1 MKQLPPNDHRNVALI
16 GHGGSGKTTL
26 AEALL
31 FRDKAIPRMGS
42 IPEGTTAL
50 DYHPEEIAKKHSIY
64 LGIASFEYNGKRITL
79 LDTPGFLDF
88 EGELATGLAA
98 ADAALVVIS
107 AENGVEIGTEL
118 AWKKSRRRSMP
129 ASIVINGM
137 DKEKANHEA
146 ALASV
151 QEKIGKKALPMQ
163 IPFGSGQK
171 FTGVIDVL
179 RNQAVKFR
187 PDGQPGEKVPV
198 PPEYA
203 DAVTAARSALME
215 NAAESSEELMAKY
228 FEAGELTQEELIR
241 GIHEGIAQGDF
252 YPLFYASSIDGHGI
266 TQLLDGMVDLF
277 PGTADRPPAEGVHP
291 VTEIRETRPPKA
303 EGPLSAQV
311 FKVSSEPHVGEI
323 YWIAVHSGTLTPG
336 LEVYNATQ
344 DRSEK
349 ISQLF
354 YAVGKNRLDAQSLSA
369 GDIGFA
375 VKLRN
380 ARTNDTLCD
389 RSAPIKLDPIPFPP
403 PVIDFAIHAVNSG
416 DEDKMGTALGRIAA
430 EDPTFRYH
438 YDELAQQSLVS
449 GMGETHLH
457 HIVAKMKERY
467 GVAVELNS
475 PRIPYRE
482 TIKGKATVQG
492 RYKKQ
497 TGGRGQ
503 FGDVHIRLEPLPHGG
518 GFEFVDDVVGGSVP
532 NRFIPAVEKGI
543 VESMAR
549 GVIAGYP
556 FVDVR
561 ATLFDGSYH
570 TVDSSEAAFKVA
582 GSMAFKKAVTE
593 AKPTLLEPFW
603 QLRVIVPKEYMGDVM
618 GDLSSRRGKIL
629 GMEAD
634 GEAQV
639 IQAQVPQAEVQ
650 RYAIDLRS
658 ITQGRGSFERRFSHY
673 DELPR
678 ELQEK
683 VIADAKFVHSTEE

>member
-1 MKQLPPNDHRNVALI
+1 LKQLPPNDHRKVAII
-16 GHGGSGKTTL
+16 GHGGSGKTLL

-31 FRDKAIPRMGS
+31 FRTKTIPRMGS
-42 IPEGTTAL
+42 IAEGTTAL
-50 DYHPEEIAKKHSIY
+50 DYHVEEVKKHSVY
-64 LGIASFEYNGKRITL
+64 LGVATFEYGGKRITL

-88 EGELATGLAA
+88 EGELATALAA
-98 ADAALVVIS
+98 ADSVMVVVS
-107 AENGVEIGTEL
+107 AESGVEIGTEL
-118 AWKKSRRRSMP
+118 AWKRSRRRSMP

-146 ALASV
+146 AVASV
-151 QEKIGKKALPMQ
+151 QEKFGKKAVPMQ
-163 IPFGSGQK
+163 IPFGSGSK

-179 RNQAVKFR
+179 RNQAIKFR
-187 PDGQPGEKVPV
+187 PDGPGEKGPV
-198 PPEYA
+198 PPEFA
-203 DAVTAARSALME
+203 DDVVLARAALME
-215 NAAESSEELMAKY
+215 SAAESSEELMAKY
-228 FEAGELTQEELIR
+228 FDAGELTQDELIR

-252 YPLFYASSIDGHGI
+252 YPVFFTSSHDGHGI

-277 PGTADRPPAEGVHP
+277 PGTADRPPVEGVHP
-291 VTEIRETRPPKA
+291 VTEIRETRPSKID
-303 EGPLSAQV
+303 GPLAAQV

-323 YWIAVHSGTLTPG
+323 YWIVVRSGVLTPG

-349 ISQLF
+349 VSQLF
-354 YAVGKNRLDAQSLSA
+354 FAVGKNRVDAQSLSA

-389 RSAPIKLDPIPFPP
+389 RSAPIKLDPITFPA

-430 EDPTFRYH
+430 EDPTFRHH
-438 YDELAQQSLVS
+438 YDEASQQSLVS

-457 HIVAKMKERY
+457 LIVAKMKERY
-467 GVAVELNS
+467 GVAVELAT
-475 PRIPYRE
+475 PRIPFRE

-503 FGDVHIRLEPLPHGG
+503 FGYVHIKLEPLPHGG
-518 GFEFVDDVVGGSVP
+518 GFEFVDAIVGGSVP

-593 AKPTLLEPFW
+593 AKPTLLEPFL
-603 QLRVIVPKEYMGDVM
+603 QLRVTVPKEYMGDVM
-618 GDLSSRRGKIL
+618 GDLSSKRGKIL

-634 GEAQV
+634 GDAQV
-639 IQAQVPQAEVQ
+639 IQAQVPMAEVQ

-658 ITQGRGSFERRFSHY
+658 ITQGRGSFERKFSHY
-673 DELPR
+673 EELPR

-683 VIADAKFVHSTEE
+683 VIADAKFVHAAEE

>member
-16 GHGGSGKTTL
+16 GHGGSGKTVL

-31 FRDKAIPRMGS
+31 FRTKTIPRMGS
-42 IPEGTTAL
+42 ISEGTTAL
-50 DYHPEEIAKKHSIY
+50 DYHHEELKKHSVF
-64 LGIASFEYNGKRITL
+64 LGIATFEYGGKRITL

-88 EGELATGLAA
+88 EAELVTGLAP
-98 ADAALVVIS
+98 ADTALVVVS
-107 AENGVEIGTEL
+107 AESGVEIGTEL

-129 ASIVINGM
+129 AAIAINGM

-151 QEKIGKKALPMQ
+151 QAKLGKKAVAMQ
-163 IPFGSGQK
+163 IPFGSGAK
-171 FTGVIDVL
+171 FTGLIDVL
-179 RNQAVKFR
+179 RNQAIKFR
-187 PDGQPGEKVPV
+187 ADAPGEKVPV
-198 PPEYA
+198 PPEHVDSVA
-203 DAVTAARSALME
+203 QARAALME
-215 NAAESSEELMAKY
+215 SAAESSEELMAKY
-228 FEAGELTQEELIR
+228 FEAGELTQEELVR
-241 GIHEGIAQGDF
+241 GIHEGIAQGEL
-252 YPLFYASSIDGHGI
+252 YPVFFTSAIDGHGI
-266 TQLLDGMVDLF
+266 TQLLDGIVDLF
-277 PGTADRPPAEGVHP
+277 SGTADRPPVEGVHP
-291 VTEIRETRPPKA
+291 VTEIRETRPAKA
-303 EGPLSAQV
+303 DGPLAAHV

-323 YWIAVHSGTLTPG
+323 FWIVVRSGVLTPG

-354 YAVGKNRLDAQSLSA
+354 FAVGKNRVDAQSLSA

-375 VKLRN
+375 VKLRT
-380 ARTNDTLCD
+380 ARANDTLCD
-389 RSAPIKLDPIPFPP
+389 RSAPIKLDPIAFPS
-403 PVIDFAIHAVNSG
+403 PVIDFAIRAVNSG
-416 DEDKMGTALGRIAA
+416 DEDKMGTALARIAA

-438 YDELAQQSLVS
+438 YDEASQQSLVS

-503 FGDVHIRLEPLPHGG
+503 FGDVHIRLEPLAHGG
-518 GFEFVDDVVGGSVP
+518 GFEFVDEVVGGSVP

-582 GSMAFKKAVTE
+582 GSMAFKKAVAE
-593 AKPTLLEPFW
+593 AKPTLLEPFL
-603 QLRVIVPKEYMGDVM
+603 QLRIIVPKEYMGDVM

-634 GEAQV
+634 GDAQV
-639 IQAQVPQAEVQ
+639 ILAQVPQAEVQ
-650 RYAIDLRS
+650 RYAIELRA
-658 ITQGRGSFERRFSHY
+658 ITQGRGAFERKFSHY

-678 ELQEK
+678 ELQER
-683 VIADAKFVHSTEE
+683 VIADAKFVHAAEE